1 MRRGIGR
8 VAKVGNKRL
17 EQLEG
22 GVKRQS
28 IGQRG

>member
-1 MRRGIGR
+1 MRQRIGR
-8 VAKVGNKRL
+8 VANVGNKRL

-28 IGQRG
+28 IGQWS